1 MLHIAFISY
10 DRYLSVSKPLKYTK
24 KTTDKFSVTGIPT
37 SVILV
42 FIWFFSI
49 AVWVPAILYV
59 KSQNQE
65 TSSLILVN
73 NSTIIQTNLFDTD
86 FNSNK
91 KKFDILY
98 ECNLIAPAS
107 IVLPHSLIVYFIPMF
122 LIFLFYSKTIIIVN
136 RKMKRRRSSALKF
149 NSSTNNFSNTYEIS
163 NVDRLS
169 NRSTSDIKEQL
180 QKSTNCENTTTSD
193 ASKKTP
199 KVTLLYKPFVNL
211 KAKLVAGA
219 EDSNDE
225 NYISTLN
232 NTYKN
237 SRKEASPLNKELN
250 FNDNT
255 DFDEI
260 IVICPNG
267 KVSNVTKNGT
277 LKVDI
282 EEPAKQPKSSFKDEL
297 KQQIETRKDN
307 LKRLSIDSIKNSYS
321 SHSTSSTIV
330 QAGANIQKAKLNESI
345 KPNEEMELTEKVKSS
360 PTRFSLDNL
369 NNSLLN
375 SKHLNETFGKKRNIF
390 YYLNLSNNYN
400 SNSDWHLFG
409 NKAHISDIDNDQR
422 KLIKN
427 KKNEPTTGAQVDIS
441 IKKVDEAESPSKT
454 SPKLENGEAAK
465 SPSALTSCLSN
476 KSFINKRTAST
487 KIVRLEA
494 VDASK
499 NLLNVN
505 NAEGYAPMHSSKRK
519 TAGSF
524 RRDSF
529 NTSPNPKLLLA
540 ASSSSN
546 AASLNQRCSSF
557 KRIANDAPS
566 KSSVIT
572 SSMSSTIPLS
582 TISFISKREKNITY
596 KLGIIMVIFLISW
609 LPFSFLW
616 SLNSVCASCISETV
630 YLISFWLAYLN
641 SIFTPVILL
650 YNNSKYRRSIFYLKS
665 FLVNPFCCCC
675 LNGNSVEGYNKSY
688 YVTSS
693 KFEPSISR
701 FDRRTSQ
708 I

>member
-73 NSTIIQTNLFDTD
+73 NSTLLQMNLFDSD
-86 FNSNK
+86 VNSNK
-91 KKFDILY
+91 QKFDILY

-180 QKSTNCENTTTSD
+180 QKSTNCEATSD

-199 KVTLLYKPFVNL
+199 KVTLLYKPFVSL
-211 KAKLVAGA
+211 KAKLAA
-219 EDSNDE
+219 TEDSNDE

-237 SRKEASPLNKELN
+237 SRKDASPLDKELGL
-250 FNDNT
+250 NDNT

-260 IVICPNG
+260 IVVCPNG
-267 KVSNVTKNGT
+267 KVSNVNKNAS

-282 EEPAKQPKSSFKDEL
+282 EEPAKPRKNSFKDEL
-297 KQQIETRKDN
+297 KQQIEARKDN

-330 QAGANIQKAKLNESI
+330 QAKLNETI
-345 KPNEEMELTEKVKSS
+345 KPKEEMELTEKVKSS

-375 SKHLNETFGKKRNIF
+375 SKHLNETYGKRRNIF
-390 YYLNLSNNYN
+390 YYLNLSNNFN

-409 NKAHISDIDNDQR
+409 NKAHISDIGNDQR

-427 KKNEPTTGAQVDIS
+427 QNELMAASGAQCEIS
-441 IKKVDEAESPSKT
+441 VKKIDEAESPSKS
-454 SPKLENGEAAK
+454 SPKLENGEAK

-505 NAEGYAPMHSSKRK
+505 NAEDYVPMHSKRK

-524 RRDSF
+524 RRESL
-529 NTSPNPKLLLA
+529 NTNPNPKLLLA
-540 ASSSSN
+540 ASSNS

-566 KSSVIT
+566 KSSIIT

-675 LNGNSVEGYNKSY
+675 LNGNNVEGYNKSY